1 MDVKFLD
8 GLDILIP
15 NQDRFL
21 VLHTSL
27 LLRLNIPRTE
37 GPFNNKKTCGPY
49 SQHDMRR
56 PRNFKLAFNCSVL
69 LALTPDCLTSKAYHC
84 CVRLK
89 ILISVKSL

>member
-15 NQDRFL
+15 NPDRFL

-49 SQHDMRR
+49 SQHDMQIFGWFGYLNTESR
-56 PRNFKLAFNCSVL
+56 P
-69 LALTPDCLTSKAYHC
+69 
-84 CVRLK
+84 
-89 ILISVKSL
+89 ISGFTHIPTVETKYTKD